1 MSSPGNIEAAML
13 AYRRKRESQAMRSG
27 FVGVLVDVFM
37 FRRMVTPWLIRCFFA
52 VCFVG
57 AAVAA
62 TYGAWIIV
70 AGSGATSANF
80 APGAAPVTMGG
91 LQVPATLFAVQWMR
105 LLLVISPLLWLVA
118 IRLLCEFSIVVF
130 QINESLTD
138 ARKAITTQAMG
149 QT

>member
-1 MSSPGNIEAAML
+1 ML
-13 AYRRKRESQAMRSG
+13 AYRKKRESQALRSD
-27 FVGVLVDVFM
+27 FFGVLVDVFM

-57 AAVAA
+57 ATVAA
-62 TYGAWIIV
+62 IYGAWIIV
-70 AGSGATSANF
+70 AGPGMTSANL

-91 LQVPATLFAVQWMR
+91 LQVPATLFSVQWMR

-138 ARKAITTQAMG
+138 VRKAIATQTTG